1 MRRAL
6 ICGLSS
12 LIFFGCGPCQKGPA
26 EPPAPP
32 AASSPAS
39 PLPPAPAS
47 PASATPVSG
56 APAASVMPA
65 QAVASPA
72 SAPSKGPTTL
82 AVHIEPRSGSAINGT
97 VSLATQ
103 TGGVAVTIEV
113 EGATPG
119 RHGIHF
125 HENAD
130 CSAPDASSAGPH
142 WNPDRHQHGLPPVKP
157 RHLGDM
163 GNIDVDAKG
172 KGRIQFFLDGANLI
186 PGDPHS
192 LIGRALIV
200 HEKRDDGSQPVG
212 NSGGRIGCAEIKG

>member
-6 ICGLSS
+6 VGGLSS
-12 LIFFGCGPCQKGPA
+12 LVLLGCAPCQKGPE
-26 EPPAPP
+26 EPVAPP
-32 AASSPAS
+32 AASSAAS
-39 PLPPAPAS
+39 PLPTSPAPAS
-47 PASATPVSG
+47 PASASPVAAT
-56 APAASVMPA
+56 APAAS
-65 QAVASPA
+65 
-72 SAPSKGPTTL
+72 APPTGFTTL
-82 AVHIEPRSGSAINGT
+82 AVHIEPRSGSAIKGT
-97 VSLATQ
+97 VSLATEK
-103 TGGVAVTIEV
+103 GGVAVTVEV

-142 WNPDRHQHGLPPVKP
+142 WNPERHQHGLPPVKP

-163 GNIDVDAKG
+163 GNLDVGAKG
-172 KGRIQFFLDGANLI
+172 KGRMQFFMDGANLI

-192 LIGRALIV
+192 LVGRALIV